1 MAISVLN
8 TTCLNSFPSQI
19 VFINIEFCVSGLV
32 VKVFGT
38 GLCVLGRFPLLLLV
52 FIIYIMTGH
61 SGFEM
66 SWTVCEAPSWSE
78 SVYLGALTFGGNP
91 QPMLA
96 PH

>member
-1 MAISVLN
+1 MSVLN

-19 VFINIEFCVSGLV
+19 VFINMEFCVSGLV
-32 VKVFGT
+32 IKVLGT

-61 SGFEM
+61 GGFEM
-66 SWTVCEAPSWSE
+66 PWTVWKALSRPE
-78 SVYLGALTFGGNP
+78 SVFLAALTFGGNP

-96 PH
+96 PP